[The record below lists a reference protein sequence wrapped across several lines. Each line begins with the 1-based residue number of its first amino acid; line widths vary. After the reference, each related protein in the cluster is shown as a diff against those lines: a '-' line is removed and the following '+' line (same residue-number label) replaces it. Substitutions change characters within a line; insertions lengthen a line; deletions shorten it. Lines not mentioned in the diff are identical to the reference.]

1 MTDLIERAATL
12 LAHMKEAA
20 AQACAYVEGM
30 DKPAFMDDK
39 RTQQAVVMN
48 LIILGEAATKLADSA
63 PAYCTQHPQIP
74 WNSMRGMRNRLAHGY
89 FAVDLEVVWETV
101 QNDLPALLTRSSPY

>member
-1 MTDLIERAATL
+1 MTDPIERAASF

-63 PAYCTQHPQIP
+63 PARLLHAAPTNSLEQHARHAQP
-74 WNSMRGMRNRLAHGY
+74 SGSRLLCH
-89 FAVDLEVVWETV
+89 
-101 QNDLPALLTRSSPY
+101 RS